1 MDTETV
7 KHYIKRAGRR
17 LAGWLYPRA
26 ANCLI
31 CGDPRLASLSDCL
44 CPACRDKLK
53 EWAVPPQA
61 CDRCLS
67 PVSRGKPC
75 AFCSSPMM
83 KPIEAV
89 FAPYRFGGE
98 TRQLI
103 HQLKFN
109 ACRETVPILS
119 RAMADSLSRREF
131 DCIVPVPLHKRRLR
145 QRGFNQ
151 ALLLC
156 QGLSRETGIPVREL
170 LRRDRFK
177 RPQSRTPL
185 RRRNENVSRAFS
197 CAEDASGLRV
207 LLVDD
212 VRTSGSTAHACAK
225 TLLNAGAESVC
236 LCVAAVVYRRQ

>member
-1 MDTETV
+1 MNRAR
-7 KHYIKRAGRR
+7 IKNAVTRVGNL
-17 LAGWLYPRA
+17 LASWLYPRA

-31 CGDPRLASLSDCL
+31 CGDPRLADLSDCL
-44 CPACRDKLK
+44 CSSCREKLK
-53 EWAVPPQA
+53 EWRVPAQA
-61 CDRCLS
+61 CERCLS
-67 PVSRGKPC
+67 PVSKGKPC

-98 TRQLI
+98 IRILI

-109 ACRETVPILS
+109 ACREAEPLLS
-119 RAMADSLSRREF
+119 RAMADTLSRREF
-131 DCIVPVPLHKRRLR
+131 DCIVPVPLHKRRLK

-156 QGLSRETGIPVREL
+156 QGLSRETGIPVKEI
-170 LRRDRFK
+170 LRRDRYR

-185 RRRNENVSRAFS
+185 MKRSENVSRAFS
-197 CAEDASGLRV
+197 CDGDAAGLRV

-236 LCVAAVVYRRQ
+236 LCVAAVVYRRM